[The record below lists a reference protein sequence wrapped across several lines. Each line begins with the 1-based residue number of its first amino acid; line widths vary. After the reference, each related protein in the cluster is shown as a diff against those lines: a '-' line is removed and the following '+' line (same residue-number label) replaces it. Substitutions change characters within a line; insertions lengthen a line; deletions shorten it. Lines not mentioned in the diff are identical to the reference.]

1 VVFVE
6 QTGGMGM
13 LSIHFNK
20 QVFINSL
27 KTNTKLVIYL
37 STTLALLVTLFI
49 HGLIQGN
56 LKPEF
61 FAYAL
66 VVSAAF
72 YVWDVV
78 DHKSRK
84 LAKITE

>member
-1 VVFVE
+1 
-6 QTGGMGM
+6 M

-66 VVSAAF
+66 VVSATF

>member
-1 VVFVE
+1 
-6 QTGGMGM
+6 M
-13 LSIHFNK
+13 LSLHFNK
-20 QVFINSL
+20 EVFINAL
-27 KTNTKLVIYL
+27 KANKNMVTYL
-37 STTLALLVTLFI
+37 STTVALMLTLI
-49 HGLIQGN
+49 MHGLIQGN

>member
-1 VVFVE
+1 
-6 QTGGMGM
+6 M

-20 QVFINSL
+20 QVFINTL
-27 KTNTKLVIYL
+27 RANKKLVTYL
-37 STTLALLVTLFI
+37 STTIALFITLFI

-72 YVWDVV
+72 YIWDVV

-84 LAKITE
+84 LAKITD